1 MKAVGYQASLP
12 IADTQ
17 SLIDIE
23 LPIPTAQGRDILVRV
38 EAVSVNPVD
47 TKIRMRTP
55 AEEDNYKVLGFDA
68 AGVVEAVGD
77 EVKLFKKGDKVWYA
91 GAMNRSGSNVEFQ
104 LVDERLVAEKPLTCS
119 FAEAAALP
127 LTSITAWELL
137 FDRFGLSK
145 DSTGTL
151 LILGASGGVGSIMI
165 QLAKSLTQ
173 LTVIASA
180 SRAETQAWVTEL
192 GADHVVDHSKNLQ
205 AEVETL
211 GLGSINYIASLNG
224 TGQHL
229 PAIAELIAPQGK
241 FGLIDDA
248 EVIDIMPF
256 KRKSASIHWEFM
268 FTRSLFETKDMIEQ
282 HKILRRVASLVD
294 SKNIKTTAN
303 ESLGLINAK
312 NLKKAHALL
321 ETNTAKGKVVLA
333 GFEE

>member
-12 IADTQ
+12 IEDVQ

-23 LPIPTAQGRDILVRV
+23 LPVPTAQGRDILVRV
-38 EAVSVNPVD
+38 EAISVNPVD
-47 TKIRMRTP
+47 TKIRMRGD
-55 AEEDNYKVLGFDA
+55 AEAGSYNVLGFDA
-68 AGVVEAVGD
+68 AGVVETVGD
-77 EVKLFKKGDKVWYA
+77 DVKLFKKGDKVWYA
-91 GAMNRSGSNVEFQ
+91 GAMNRPGSNAEFQ
-104 LVDERLVAEKPLTCS
+104 LVDERLVAQKPLSCDFS
-119 FAEAAALP
+119 EAAALP

-137 FDRFGLSK
+137 FDRFGLGK
-145 DSTGTL
+145 DSSGTL

-180 SRAETQAWVTEL
+180 SRPETQAWVMEL

-205 AEVETL
+205 EEVEAL
-211 GLGSINYIASLNG
+211 GLGPINYIASLNG

-229 PAIAELIAPQGK
+229 PAIVELIAPQGK

-248 EVIDIMPF
+248 ETLDIMPF
-256 KRKSASIHWEFM
+256 KRKSVSIHWEFM
-268 FTRSLFETKDMIEQ
+268 FTRSLFKTRDMVGQ

-294 SKNIKTTAN
+294 SKNIRTTVN
-303 ESLGLINAK
+303 ESLGVINAS
-312 NLKKAHALL
+312 NLRKAHALL

-333 GFEE
+333 GFEK

>member
-12 IADTQ
+12 IRDDH
-17 SLIDIE
+17 SLMDIE
-23 LPIPTAQGRDILVRV
+23 LPKPTAKGQDILVRV

-47 TKIRMRTP
+47 TKIRMRGAAP
-55 AEEDNYKVLGFDA
+55 AGSYNVLGYDA
-68 AGVVEAVGD
+68 AGVVEAVGGD
-77 EVKLFKKGDKVWYA
+77 VRLFKPGDKVWYA
-91 GAMNRSGSNVEFQ
+91 GAMNRPGSNAQFQ
-104 LVDERLVAEKPLTCS
+104 LVDERLVAEKPLSLS
-119 FAEAAALP
+119 FEQAAALP

-145 DSTGTL
+145 ESTGTL

-165 QLAKSLTQ
+165 QLAKALTE

-180 SRAETQAWVTEL
+180 SRNETQAWVKEL
-192 GADHVVDHSKNLQ
+192 GADHVVDHSGNL
-205 AEVETL
+205 AEQLEALAL
-211 GLGSINYIASLNG
+211 GPINFIASLNG

-229 PAIAELIAPQGK
+229 PVIAEVIAPQGK

-248 EVIDIMPF
+248 DVIDIMPF
-256 KRKSASIHWEFM
+256 KRKSVSIHWEFM
-268 FTRSLFETKDMIEQ
+268 FTRSLFQTSDMIQQ
-282 HKILRRVASLVD
+282 HKILRRVSSLVD

-303 ESLGLINAK
+303 ESLGIINAK
-312 NLKKAHALL
+312 NLKTAHALL

>member
-12 IADTQ
+12 IEDAQ

-23 LPIPTAQGRDILVRV
+23 LPVPTAQGRDILVRV

-55 AEEDNYKVLGFDA
+55 AEAGAHKVLGFDA
-68 AGVVEAVGD
+68 AGVVESVGD

-91 GAMNRSGSNVEFQ
+91 GAMNRSGSNAEFQ
-104 LVDERLVAEKPLTCS
+104 LVDERLAAEKPLSCS
-119 FAEAAALP
+119 FEEAAALP

-145 DSTGTL
+145 DSAGTL

-180 SRAETQAWVTEL
+180 SRPETQAWVTEL

-205 AEVETL
+205 AEVEAL

-229 PAIAELIAPQGK
+229 PAIVELIAPQGK

-248 EVIDIMPF
+248 DVIDIMPF
-256 KRKSASIHWEFM
+256 KRKSVSIHWEFM
-268 FTRSLFETKDMIEQ
+268 FTRSLFETSDMVEQ

-303 ESLGLINAK
+303 ESLGIINAE

-333 GFEE
+333 GFGE

>member
-321 ETNTAKGKVVLA
+321 ETNTAKGKVVLT